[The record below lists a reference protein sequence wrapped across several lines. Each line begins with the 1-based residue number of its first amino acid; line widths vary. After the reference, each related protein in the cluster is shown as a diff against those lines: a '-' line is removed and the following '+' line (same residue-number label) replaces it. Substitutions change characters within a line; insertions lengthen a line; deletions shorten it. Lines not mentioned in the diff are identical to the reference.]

1 MKFAQNRQQYNRAQQ
16 AMIANEDII
25 KGMRRQL
32 TAHMKEVTPLL
43 EGCLPAVTAPW
54 QLKIVMPHDNAR
66 SGAAYQSFAIQ
77 VKGMTSWHD
86 PSPKDLK
93 ALRAVMKPHGWTGEF
108 HRSATH
114 WWLNFV

>member
-16 AMIANEDII
+16 AMVANEDIV

-32 TAHMKEVTPLL
+32 ATHMRELTPDL
-43 EGCLPAVTAPW
+43 ESCLPKATGPNR
-54 QLKIVMPHDNAR
+54 LTISMPHDSAR
-66 SGAAYQSFAIQ
+66 SGAAYQSFSIQ
-77 VKGMTSWHD
+77 VKGITAWHD
-86 PSPKDLK
+86 PSPKELK